1 MSNKKTSM
9 KKIENL
15 YLEAKNNFP
24 NEWLIL
30 YEILELSSEMKSVYW
45 IKEIKNKLNKLV
57 NKNDDLG
64 HAIKRGID
72 LI

>member
-24 NEWLIL
+24 DEWLIL
-30 YEILELSSEMKSVYW
+30 YELLELSSKMKSVYW
-45 IKEIKNKLNKLV
+45 MICVIL
-57 NKNDDLG
+57 
-64 HAIKRGID
+64 
-72 LI
+72 